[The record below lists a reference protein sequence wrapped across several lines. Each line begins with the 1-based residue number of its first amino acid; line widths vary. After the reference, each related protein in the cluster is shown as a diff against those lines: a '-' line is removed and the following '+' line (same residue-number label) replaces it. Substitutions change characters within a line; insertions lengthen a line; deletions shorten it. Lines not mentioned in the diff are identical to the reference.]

1 MPNMDSTVDDLAT
14 DVIERCESKELD
26 HLGLVA
32 GMYDELEI
40 GERIDEHISQDF
52 EQRKVSI
59 GQAVKA
65 MVLNGLGFVRQ
76 SLYLTP
82 QFFETRPT
90 ERLIG
95 EGIEPDHLH
104 DDTLGGALD
113 SLYECGV
120 TELFRDVSAHAI
132 DQLGLTSRFAHLDAT
147 SFSFHGEYE
156 SEEEP
161 EEEEPEDGVIN
172 IRKGYSRDHRPD
184 LNQVVLDLMVE
195 HQAGIPTLM
204 EPLSGNASDQGSFPE
219 LIDRHISHLQRAH
232 GFDYVVAD
240 SALYSADHVGDL
252 DEMGTKFITRVPA
265 SISEAKQAVAEAD
278 VEEMEPLVEGYR
290 GEVLRSG
297 YGDVEQRWLLVWSE
311 EAEQRAIDQAAKQ
324 LQREHAEE
332 KKTFRE
338 LKEKEFACREDAE
351 KALERFE
358 EDLTASVLT
367 EGRVLRAVHF
377 TMDSDG
383 RPVETGEERFLL
395 QGQLVPSEARENEL
409 VKKKSL
415 FIVATNELDEQKLSD
430 EELLEGYKGQ
440 HSVERGFRFMKNPE
454 LLADPLYLQEEERIM
469 ALLMVMTLCL
479 LVYSALQWRIRQGL
493 KETGRSYPDQKGNPT
508 QRPTARWVFQS
519 FDGIHVLHVGQQRV
533 VLNMKERHRTIV
545 SVLGPN
551 YERLYVS
558 HPT

>member
-1 MPNMDSTVDDLAT
+1 MDSTVDDLAT
-14 DVIERCESKELD
+14 EVIESCESKELD

-40 GERIDEHISQDF
+40 GERIDEHIAQDF
-52 EQRKVSI
+52 EQRKVSV

-113 SLYECGV
+113 SLYEYGV
-120 TELFRDVSAHAI
+120 TELFRDVSAHAV

-156 SEEEP
+156 SEEES
-161 EEEEPEDGVIN
+161 EDGVISVQQ
-172 IRKGYSRDHRPD
+172 GYSRDRRPD

-195 HQAGIPTLM
+195 HQAGLPVLM
-204 EPLSGNASDQGSFPE
+204 EPLSGNSSDQGSFPE
-219 LIDRHISHLQRAH
+219 LIDRHLSHLQRAH

-240 SALYSADHVGDL
+240 SALYSADHIGDL
-252 DEMGTKFITRVPA
+252 DKAGTKFITRVPGT
-265 SISEAKQAVAEAD
+265 IEEAGQAAQEAD
-278 VEEMEPLVEGYR
+278 PEAMRSLTDGYR
-290 GEVLRSG
+290 ATALHSE
-297 YGDVEQRWLLVWSE
+297 YGDVRQRWLLVWSE
-311 EAEQRAIDQAAKQ
+311 EAEQRAVDQAPKQ
-324 LQREHAEE
+324 LEREHTEE
-332 KKTFRE
+332 KKAFRE
-338 LKEKEFACREDAE
+338 LKEQKFACREDAE
-351 KALERFE
+351 KALDAFE
-358 EDLTASVLT
+358 EDLIASVLT

-383 RPVETGEERFLL
+383 TPVETGEDRYLL
-395 QGQLVPSEARENEL
+395 QGRLVPSEAREAEL
-409 VKKKSL
+409 VKRKSL
-415 FIVATNELDEQKLSD
+415 FILATNELDREKLSD
-430 EELLEGYKGQ
+430 KELLKGYKGQ
-440 HSVERGFRFMKNPE
+440 HSVERGFRFLKNPE
-454 LLADPLYLQEEERIM
+454 LLADPLYLQDEKRIM

-493 KETGRSYPDQKGNPT
+493 KEKGQSYPDQKGNPT

-519 FDGIHVLHVGQQRV
+519 FDGIHVLCVGQKRV
-533 VLNMKERHRTIV
+533 VLNMKERHRTVV
-545 SVLGPN
+545 SVLGPD

>member
-1 MPNMDSTVDDLAT
+1 MDSTVDDLAT
-14 DVIERCESKELD
+14 EVIESCESKELD

-40 GERIDEHISQDF
+40 GERIDEHIAQDF
-52 EQRKVSI
+52 EQRKVSV

-95 EGIEPDHLH
+95 EGVEPKHLH

-113 SLYECGV
+113 SLYEYGV

-132 DQLGLTSRFAHLDAT
+132 ERLGLTSRFAHLDAT

-156 SEEEP
+156 SEGD
-161 EEEEPEDGVIN
+161 PEDGVISVQQ
-172 IRKGYSRDHRPD
+172 GYSRDRRPD

-195 HQAGIPTLM
+195 HQAGLPVLM
-204 EPLSGNASDQGSFPE
+204 EPLSGNSSDQGSFPE
-219 LIDRHISHLQRAH
+219 LIDRHLSHLQRAH

-240 SALYSADHVGDL
+240 SALYSADHIGDL
-252 DEMGTKFITRVPA
+252 DEAGTKFITRVPGT
-265 SISEAKQAVAEAD
+265 IEEARQAAQEAD
-278 VEEMEPLVEGYR
+278 LEAMKSLADGYR
-290 GEVLRSG
+290 ATALHSE
-297 YGDVEQRWLLVWSE
+297 YGDVRQRWLLVWSE
-311 EAEQRAIDQAAKQ
+311 EAEKRATEQAAKQ
-324 LQREHAEE
+324 LEREHTEE
-332 KKTFRE
+332 KKAFRD
-338 LKEKEFACREDAE
+338 LKEQEFACREDAE
-351 KALERFE
+351 KALDAFK
-358 EDLTASVLT
+358 EDLTASVLAK
-367 EGRVLRAVHF
+367 GRVLRAVRF
-377 TMDSDG
+377 TMNPDG
-383 RPVETGEERFLL
+383 TPVETGEVNYLL

-415 FIVATNELDEQKLSD
+415 FILATNELDKEKLSD
-430 EELLEGYKGQ
+430 KELLKGYKGQ
-440 HSVERGFRFMKNPE
+440 HSVERGFRFLKNPE
-454 LLADPLYLQEEERIM
+454 LLADPLYLQDEKRIM

-493 KETGRSYPDQKGNPT
+493 KETGQSYPDQKGNPT

-519 FDGIHVLHVGQQRV
+519 FDGIHVLCVGQKRV
-533 VLNMKERHRTIV
+533 VLNMKERHRTII
-545 SVLGPN
+545 SVLGPD

>member
-1 MPNMDSTVDDLAT
+1 MDSTVDDLPT
-14 DVIERCESKELD
+14 DVIESCESRELD

-40 GERIDEHISQDF
+40 GERIDEHIAQDF

-65 MVLNGLGFVRQ
+65 LVINGLGFVRQ

-95 EGIEPDHLH
+95 EGIEPEHLH

-113 SLYECGV
+113 SLYEYGV

-132 DQLGLTSRFAHLDAT
+132 DQLGVTSRFAHLDAT

-161 EEEEPEDGVIN
+161 EDGVIN
-172 IRKGYSRDHRPD
+172 VRKGYSRDHRPD

-204 EPLSGNASDQGSFPE
+204 EPLSGNASDRGSFPE

-252 DEMGTKFITRVPA
+252 DEAGIKFLTRVPETIEEA
-265 SISEAKQAVAEAD
+265 ERAVSEVDLEA
-278 VEEMEPLVEGYR
+278 MKPLSDGYH
-290 GEVLRSG
+290 GKALCST
-297 YGDVEQRWLLVWSE
+297 YGDARQRWLLVWSE
-311 EAEQRAIDQAAKQ
+311 EAEQRAIERAAKQ
-324 LQREHAEE
+324 TQREHAEE
-332 KKTFRE
+332 KRAFRK
-338 LKEKEFACREDAE
+338 LKEEEFACREDAE
-351 KALERFE
+351 KALRAFE
-358 EDLTASVLT
+358 EDLTASVLS
-367 EGRVLRAVHF
+367 EERVLRAVHF
-377 TMDSDG
+377 TMNSDG
-383 RPVETGEERFLL
+383 RPVKTGEESYLL
-395 QGQLVPSEARENEL
+395 QGQLVPSEAREDEL

-415 FIVATNELDEQKLSD
+415 FILATNELDKEKLSD
-430 EELLEGYKGQ
+430 EELLKGYKGQ
-440 HSVERGFRFMKNPE
+440 HSVERGFRFLKNRE
-454 LLADPLYLQEEERIM
+454 LLADPLYLQDEKRIM

-479 LVYSALQWRIRQGL
+479 LVYAALQWRIRQGL
-493 KETGRSYPDQKGNPT
+493 KETGQSYPDQKGNPT

-519 FDGIHVLHVGQQRV
+519 FDGIHVLYVGQQRV
-533 VLNMKERHRTIV
+533 ILNMKERHRTIV

>member
-1 MPNMDSTVDDLAT
+1 
-14 DVIERCESKELD
+14 
-26 HLGLVA
+26 
-32 GMYDELEI
+32 MYDELEI
-40 GERIDEHISQDF
+40 GKRIDEHIAQDF
-52 EQRKVSI
+52 EQRKVSV

-65 MVLNGLGFVRQ
+65 MVINGLGFVRQ

-95 EGIEPDHLH
+95 EGIEPEHLH

-113 SLYECGV
+113 SLYEYGV

-156 SEEEP
+156 SGEEP
-161 EEEEPEDGVIN
+161 EDEEEPEDGVIN
-172 IRKGYSRDHRPD
+172 VRKGYSRDHRPD

-240 SALYSADHVGDL
+240 SALYSADHIQDL
-252 DEMGTKFITRVPA
+252 DEMGTKFITRVPG

-278 VEEMEPLVEGYR
+278 VEAMDPLVEGYR

-332 KKTFRE
+332 KKAFSD
-338 LKEKEFACREDAE
+338 LKEQEFACREDAE
-351 KALERFE
+351 KALSAFE
-358 EDLTASVLT
+358 EDLTASTLS
-367 EGRVLRAVHF
+367 EGRILRAAHF
-377 TMDSDG
+377 TMNSDG
-383 RPVETGEERFLL
+383 TPVKTGEESYLL

-493 KETGRSYPDQKGNPT
+493 KEKGQSYPDQKGNPT
-508 QRPTARWVFQS
+508 QHPTARWVFQS

-533 VLNMKERHRTIV
+533 VLNMKERHRTVV

>member
-1 MPNMDSTVDDLAT
+1 MNSTVDEPVSDLP
-14 DVIERCESKELD
+14 IESCESKELD

-32 GMYDELEI
+32 GMYDELKI
-40 GERIDEHISQDF
+40 GKRIDEHIAQDF
-52 EQRKVSI
+52 EQRKVSV

-65 MVLNGLGFVRQ
+65 MVINGLGFVRQ

-95 EGIEPDHLH
+95 EGIEPEHLH

-113 SLYECGV
+113 ELYEYGV

-161 EEEEPEDGVIN
+161 EDEVIN
-172 IRKGYSRDHRPD
+172 VRKGYSRDHRPD
-184 LNQVVLDLMVE
+184 LNQVVLDLVVE

-204 EPLSGNASDQGSFPE
+204 EPLSGNASDQGSFRE
-219 LIDRHISHLQRAH
+219 LIDRHVSHLQRAH

-240 SALYSADHVGDL
+240 SALYSADHVKDL
-252 DEMGTKFITRVPA
+252 DEAGIKFITRVPET
-265 SISEAKQAVAEAD
+265 IEEAGRAVQEANLG
-278 VEEMEPLVEGYR
+278 EMKPLSDGYR
-290 GEVLRSG
+290 GKALRST
-297 YGDVEQRWLLVWSE
+297 YGEARQRWLLVWSE
-311 EAEQRAIDQAAKQ
+311 EAEQRAIERAAKQ
-324 LQREHAEE
+324 TQREHAEE
-332 KKTFRE
+332 KKAFRE
-338 LKEKEFACREDAE
+338 LKEQEFACREDAE
-351 KALERFE
+351 KALRAFE
-358 EDLTASVLT
+358 ENLTASVLS
-367 EGRVLRAVHF
+367 EERILRAIHF
-377 TMDSDG
+377 TMSDG
-383 RPVETGEERFLL
+383 RPVQTGEESYLL
-395 QGQLVPSEARENEL
+395 QGRLAPSEAYEAEL

-415 FIVATNELDEQKLSD
+415 FVLATNELDKEKLTD
-430 EELLEGYKGQ
+430 RELLEGYKGQ
-440 HSVERGFRFMKNPE
+440 HSVERGFRFLKNRE
-454 LLADPLYLQEEERIM
+454 LLADPLYLQDEKRIM

-493 KETGRSYPDQKGNPT
+493 KETGQSYPDQKGNPT

-519 FDGIHVLHVGQQRV
+519 FDGIHVLYVAEKQV
-533 VLNMKERHRTIV
+533 VLNMKERHRTVV
-545 SVLGPN
+545 SILGPD

>member
-1 MPNMDSTVDDLAT
+1 MDSTVDDLAT
-14 DVIERCESKELD
+14 EVIESCESKELD

-32 GMYDELEI
+32 GMYEELEI
-40 GERIDEHISQDF
+40 GKRIDEHIAQDF
-52 EQRKVSI
+52 EQRKVSV

-65 MVLNGLGFVRQ
+65 LVLNGLGFVRQ

-95 EGIEPDHLH
+95 EGIEPEHLH

-113 SLYECGV
+113 SLYEYGV

-132 DQLGLTSRFAHLDAT
+132 ERLGLTSRFAHLDAT

-156 SEEEP
+156 SEEDSNESS
-161 EEEEPEDGVIN
+161 EDGVISVQQ
-172 IRKGYSRDHRPD
+172 GYSRDRRPD

-195 HQAGIPTLM
+195 HQAGLPVLM
-204 EPLSGNASDQGSFPE
+204 EPLSGNSSDQGSFPE
-219 LIDRHISHLQRAH
+219 LIDRHLSHLQRAH

-240 SALYSADHVGDL
+240 SALYSADHIGDL
-252 DEMGTKFITRVPA
+252 DEAGTKFITRVPGT
-265 SISEAKQAVAEAD
+265 IEEARQALEEAD
-278 VEEMEPLVEGYR
+278 LEAMKSLADGYR
-290 GEVLRSG
+290 ATALHSE
-297 YGDVEQRWLLVWSE
+297 YGDVRQRWLLIWSE
-311 EAEQRAIDQAAKQ
+311 EAEKRAIDQAAKQ
-324 LQREHAEE
+324 LEREHTEE
-332 KKTFRE
+332 KKAFRE
-338 LKEKEFACREDAE
+338 LKQQEFACREDAE
-351 KALERFE
+351 KALDAFE
-358 EDLTASVLT
+358 EDLTASILA
-367 EGRVLRAVHF
+367 EGRVLRATHF
-377 TMDSDG
+377 AINSDG
-383 RPVETGEERFLL
+383 TPVETGEVSYLL

-415 FIVATNELDEQKLSD
+415 FILATNELDKEKLTD
-430 EELLEGYKGQ
+430 EELLKGYKGQ
-440 HSVERGFRFMKNPE
+440 HSVERGFRFLKNPE
-454 LLADPLYLQEEERIM
+454 LLADPLYLQDEKRIM

-493 KETGRSYPDQKGNPT
+493 KETGQSYPDQKGNPT

-519 FDGIHVLHVGQQRV
+519 FDGIHVLCVGQKRV
-533 VLNMKERHRTIV
+533 VLNMKERHRTVV
-545 SVLGPN
+545 SVLGPD

>member
-1 MPNMDSTVDDLAT
+1 MDSTVDERAP
-14 DVIERCESKELD
+14 DVPIQSCESKELD

-40 GERIDEHISQDF
+40 GKRIDEHITQDF
-52 EQRKVSI
+52 EQRKVSV

-95 EGIEPDHLH
+95 EGIEPEHLH

-113 SLYECGV
+113 SLYEYGV

-132 DQLGLTSRFAHLDAT
+132 ERLGLTSRFAHLDAT

-156 SEEEP
+156 SEGEL
-161 EEEEPEDGVIN
+161 EDGVIR
-172 IRKGYSRDHRPD
+172 IQQGYSRDRRPD
-184 LNQVVLDLMVE
+184 LNQAVLDLMVE
-195 HQAGIPTLM
+195 HQAGLPVLM

-219 LIDRHISHLQRAH
+219 LIDRHLSHLQRAH

-240 SALYSADHVGDL
+240 SALYSAGHIRDL
-252 DEMGTKFITRVPA
+252 DEAGTKFVTRVPE
-265 SISEAKQAVAEAD
+265 SIEEAERAVSGANLGA
-278 VEEMEPLVEGYR
+278 MKPLSDGYR
-290 GEVLRSG
+290 GKALRSE

-332 KKTFRE
+332 KKAFRK
-338 LKEKEFACREDAE
+338 LKDKEYACREDAE
-351 KALERFE
+351 KALSAFE
-358 EDLTASVLT
+358 EDLTASVLS
-367 EGRVLRAVHF
+367 ERRVLRAVHF
-377 TMDSDG
+377 TMNPDG
-383 RPVETGEERFLL
+383 KPVETGEESFLL
-395 QGQLVPSEARENEL
+395 QGRLVPSEAREDEL

-415 FIVATNELDEQKLSD
+415 FIVATNELDREKLSD
-430 EELLEGYKGQ
+430 KELLEGYKGQ
-440 HSVERGFRFMKNPE
+440 HSVERGFQFLKNPE
-454 LLADPLYLQEEERIM
+454 LLADPLYLQDEKRIM

-508 QRPTARWVFQS
+508 QSPTARWVFQS
-519 FDGIHVLHVGQQRV
+519 FDGIHVLYAGQKRV
-533 VLNMKERHRTIV
+533 ILNMKERHQTVV

>member
-1 MPNMDSTVDDLAT
+1 MESIADERAP
-14 DVIERCESKELD
+14 DVPVQSYESKELD

-40 GERIDEHISQDF
+40 GERIDEHIAQDF

-59 GQAVKA
+59 GEAVKA
-65 MVLNGLGFVRQ
+65 MVLNGFGFVRQ

-95 EGIEPDHLH
+95 EGIEPEHLH

-113 SLYECGV
+113 SIYEYGV

-132 DQLGLTSRFAHLDAT
+132 EQLGLTSRFAHLDAT
-147 SFSFHGEYE
+147 SFAFHGAYD

-161 EEEEPEDGVIN
+161 PEDDVIHV
-172 IRKGYSRDHRPD
+172 RKGYSRDHRPD

-195 HQAGIPTLM
+195 HQAGIPMLM
-204 EPLSGNASDQGSFPE
+204 KPLSGNASDQSSFPE
-219 LIDRHISHLQRAH
+219 LIDRHISHLRRAH
-232 GFDYVVAD
+232 EFDYVVAD
-240 SALYSADHVGDL
+240 SALYSADHIGDL
-252 DEMGTKFITRVPA
+252 DKAGTKFITRVPG
-265 SISEAKQAVAEAD
+265 SIREAKHAAQEAD
-278 VEEMEPLVEGYR
+278 IGAMKSLGEGYR
-290 GEVLRSG
+290 GKALRSK
-297 YGDVEQRWLLVWSE
+297 YGDVRQRWLLVWSE

-324 LQREHAEE
+324 LEREHTEE

-338 LKEKEFACREDAE
+338 LKDQGFACRDDAE
-351 KALERFE
+351 KALSAFE
-358 EDLTASVLT
+358 ENLTASILSD
-367 EGRVLRAVHF
+367 RRILRAAHF
-377 TMDSDG
+377 TTDSEG
-383 RPVETGEERFLL
+383 TPVETGEESFLL
-395 QGQLVPSEARENEL
+395 QGQLFPSEARENEL

-415 FIVATNELDEQKLSD
+415 FIVATNELNKEKLSD
-430 EELLEGYKGQ
+430 QELLEGYKGQ

-454 LLADPLYLQEEERIM
+454 LLADPMYLQREERIM

-493 KETGRSYPDQKGNPT
+493 MERDQSYPDQKGNPT

-519 FDGIHVLHVGQQRV
+519 FDGIHVLDVGQQRV
-533 VLNMKERHRTIV
+533 VLNMKERHRTVV

>member
-1 MPNMDSTVDDLAT
+1 MDSTVDDLAT
-14 DVIERCESKELD
+14 DVIESCESRELD

-40 GERIDEHISQDF
+40 GKRIDEHIAQDF
-52 EQRKVSI
+52 EQRKVSV

-95 EGIEPDHLH
+95 EGIEPEHLH

-113 SLYECGV
+113 SLYEYGV
-120 TELFRDVSAHAI
+120 TELFRDVSAHAV

-147 SFSFHGEYE
+147 SLSFHGEYE
-156 SEEEP
+156 SEG
-161 EEEEPEDGVIN
+161 EPEDGVISVQQ
-172 IRKGYSRDHRPD
+172 GYSRDRRPD

-195 HQAGIPTLM
+195 HQAGLPVLM
-204 EPLSGNASDQGSFPE
+204 EPLSGNSSDQGSFPE
-219 LIDRHISHLQRAH
+219 LIDRHLSHLQRAH

-240 SALYSADHVGDL
+240 SALYSADHIGDL
-252 DEMGTKFITRVPA
+252 DKAGTKFITRVPGT
-265 SISEAKQAVAEAD
+265 IEEAKQAAQEAD
-278 VEEMEPLVEGYR
+278 LEAMTSLADGYR
-290 GEVLRSG
+290 ATALHSE
-297 YGDVEQRWLLVWSE
+297 YGDVRQRWLLVWSE
-311 EAEQRAIDQAAKQ
+311 EAEQRAVDQAPKQ
-324 LQREHAEE
+324 LEREHTEE
-332 KKTFRE
+332 KKAFRE
-338 LKEKEFACREDAE
+338 LKEQKFACREDAE
-351 KALERFE
+351 KALDAFE

-383 RPVETGEERFLL
+383 TPVETGEDRYLL
-395 QGQLVPSEARENEL
+395 QGRLVPSEAREAEL
-409 VKKKSL
+409 VKRKSL
-415 FIVATNELDEQKLSD
+415 FILATNELDREKLSD
-430 EELLEGYKGQ
+430 KELLKGYKGQ
-440 HSVERGFRFMKNPE
+440 HSVERGFRFLKNPE
-454 LLADPLYLQEEERIM
+454 LLADPLYLQDEKRLM

-493 KETGRSYPDQKGNPT
+493 KEKGQSYPDQKRNPT

-519 FDGIHVLHVGQQRV
+519 FDGIHVLCVGQKRV
-533 VLNMKERHRTIV
+533 VLNMKERHRTVV
-545 SVLGPN
+545 SVLGPD

>member
-1 MPNMDSTVDDLAT
+1 MDSTVDDLAA
-14 DVIERCESKELD
+14 DVIETCESKELD

-40 GERIDEHISQDF
+40 GDRIDEHIAQDF
-52 EQRKVSI
+52 KQRKVSV

-95 EGIEPDHLH
+95 EDIEPEHLH

-113 SLYECGV
+113 SLYEYGV

-132 DQLGLTSRFAHLDAT
+132 EQLGLTSRFAHLDAI
-147 SFSFHGEYE
+147 SFSFYGEYD
-156 SEEEP
+156 SEEES
-161 EEEEPEDGVIN
+161 EEEPEDGVIR
-172 IRKGYSRDHRPD
+172 IQQGYSRDRRPD

-195 HQAGIPTLM
+195 HQAGLPMLM
-204 EPLSGNASDQGSFPE
+204 EPLSGNSSDQGSFPE
-219 LIDRHISHLQRAH
+219 LIDRHLSHLQRAH

-240 SALYSADHVGDL
+240 SALYSADHIGGL
-252 DEMGTKFITRVPA
+252 DKAGTKFITRVPGT
-265 SISEAKQAVAEAD
+265 IKEAKQAVEEAD
-278 VEEMEPLVEGYR
+278 LEAMKSLADGYR
-290 GEVLRSG
+290 GKTLRSE
-297 YGDVEQRWLLVWSE
+297 YGDVRQRWLLVWSE

-332 KKTFRE
+332 KKAFRK
-338 LKEKEFACREDAE
+338 LKGQEFACREDAE
-351 KALERFE
+351 NALSAFE

-367 EGRVLRAVHF
+367 ERQVLRAVHF
-377 TMDSDG
+377 AMNSDG
-383 RPVETGEERFLL
+383 RPVETGEESFLI
-395 QGQLVPSEARENEL
+395 QGRLVPSESREAEL

-415 FIVATNELDEQKLSD
+415 FIVATNELDEGKLSD
-430 EELLEGYKGQ
+430 EKLLEGYKGQ
-440 HSVERGFRFMKNPE
+440 HSVERGFRFLKNPE
-454 LLADPLYLQEEERIM
+454 LLADPLYLQDEKRVM
-469 ALLMVMTLCL
+469 ALLMAQALCL

-493 KETGRSYPDQKGNPT
+493 KESGQSYPDQKGYST
-508 QRPTARWVFQS
+508 QTPTARWVFQS
-519 FDGIHVLHVGQQRV
+519 FDGIHVLYAGQKQV
-533 VLNMKERHRTIV
+533 VLNMKERHRTVI

-551 YERLYVS
+551 YERLCVS

>member
-1 MPNMDSTVDDLAT
+1 MDSTVDDFAT
-14 DVIERCESKELD
+14 DIPIESCESKELD

-76 SLYLTP
+76 SLYLTS
-82 QFFETRPT
+82 QFFETKPT

-95 EGIEPDHLH
+95 EGIEPEHLH
-104 DDTLGGALD
+104 DDMLGGALD
-113 SLYECGV
+113 SLYEYGV

-132 DQLGLTSRFAHLDAT
+132 DHLGVASRFAHLDAT
-147 SFSFHGEYE
+147 SFSFHGEYN
-156 SEEEP
+156 SEEEAP
-161 EEEEPEDGVIN
+161 GDDVIHV
-172 IRKGYSRDHRPD
+172 RQGYSRDHRPD

-240 SALYSADHVGDL
+240 SALYSSGHIQDL
-252 DEMGTKFITRVPA
+252 DEMGTKFITRVPG

-278 VEEMEPLVEGYR
+278 LGAMKSLSDGYR
-290 GEVLRSG
+290 GKAHRSE
-297 YGDVEQRWLLVWSE
+297 YGNVKQRWLLVWSE

-324 LQREHAEE
+324 TQREHTEE
-332 KKTFRE
+332 KKAFRE
-338 LKEKEFACREDAE
+338 LKEQEFACREDAD
-351 KALERFE
+351 KALSAFE
-358 EDLTASVLT
+358 EDLTASILSG
-367 EGRVLRAVHF
+367 GRILRAVHF
-377 TMDSDG
+377 TMNSDG
-383 RPVETGEERFLL
+383 TPVETGEESFLL

-415 FIVATNELDEQKLSD
+415 FVVATNELDKEKLSD
-430 EELLEGYKGQ
+430 KELLEGYKGQ

-479 LVYSALQWRIRQGL
+479 LVYSALQWRVRQGL
-493 KETGRSYPDQKGNPT
+493 KEKGQSYPDQKGNPT

-519 FDGIHVLHVGQQRV
+519 FDGIHVLYVGQQRV
-533 VLNMKERHRTIV
+533 VLNMKERHRTVV

>member
-1 MPNMDSTVDDLAT
+1 MNSTVDESVS
-14 DVIERCESKELD
+14 DVPLKSCESKELD

-32 GMYDELEI
+32 GMFDELEI
-40 GERIDEHISQDF
+40 GDRIDEHIAQDF
-52 EQRKVSI
+52 EQRKVSV

-65 MVLNGLGFVRQ
+65 MVVNGLGFVRQ

-95 EGIEPDHLH
+95 EGIEPEHLH

-113 SLYECGV
+113 SLYDYGV

-132 DQLGLTSRFAHLDAT
+132 EQLGLTSRFAHLDAT
-147 SFSFHGEYE
+147 SFSFHGEYDSDRE
-156 SEEEP
+156 SEG
-161 EEEEPEDGVIN
+161 EPEDGVIR
-172 IRKGYSRDHRPD
+172 IQQGYSRDRRPD
-184 LNQVVLDLMVE
+184 LNQVVLDLIVE
-195 HQAGIPTLM
+195 HQAGIPVLM
-204 EPLSGNASDQGSFPE
+204 EPLSGNSSDQGSFPE
-219 LIDRHISHLQRAH
+219 LIDRHLSHLQRVH

-240 SALYSADHVGDL
+240 SALYSADHIDDL
-252 DEMGTKFITRVPA
+252 DKAGTKFITRVPGT
-265 SISEAKQAVAEAD
+265 IEEAKQAVQEAD
-278 VEEMEPLVEGYR
+278 LEAMKFLTDGYR
-290 GEVLRSG
+290 ATVLHSK
-297 YGDVEQRWLLVWSE
+297 YGDVRQRWLLVWSE

-332 KKTFRE
+332 KKAFRK
-338 LKEKEFACREDAE
+338 LKEQEFACREDAE
-351 KALERFE
+351 KALSAFE
-358 EDLTASVLT
+358 EDLTASVLS
-367 EGRVLRAVHF
+367 EERVLRAVRF
-377 TMDSDG
+377 AMNSDG
-383 RPVETGEERFLL
+383 RPVETGEEGYLL
-395 QGQLVPSEARENEL
+395 QGQLVPSDAREAEL

-415 FIVATNELDEQKLSD
+415 FILATNELDREKLSD
-430 EELLEGYKGQ
+430 EELLKAYKGQ
-440 HSVERGFRFMKNPE
+440 HSVERGFRFLKNPE
-454 LLADPLYLQEEERIM
+454 LLADPMYLQDEKRIM

-493 KETGRSYPDQKGNPT
+493 KENGQSYPDQKGYPT
-508 QRPTARWVFQS
+508 QKPTARWVFQS
-519 FDGIHVLHVGQQRV
+519 FDGIHVLYAGQKQV